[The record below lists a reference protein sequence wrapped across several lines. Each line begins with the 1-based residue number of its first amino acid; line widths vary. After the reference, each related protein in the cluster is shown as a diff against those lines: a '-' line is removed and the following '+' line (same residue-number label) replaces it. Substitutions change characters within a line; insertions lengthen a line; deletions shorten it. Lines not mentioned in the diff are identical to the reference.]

1 MVEFVGSASKI
12 AVLDFINGGLDDD
25 RLEGGSGSDRFT
37 ASFGDDVIVGGSGG
51 GDLIDFG
58 SLNTGIT
65 ADMTTGP
72 ATYAN
77 ALGSAAFS
85 SITSLFGGIAAD
97 SYGAMPCSTGCSGSP
112 ATMR

>member
-1 MVEFVGSASKI
+1 MAEFVGSASKI

-37 ASFGDDVIVGGSGG
+37 ASFGHDVIVGGSG

-65 ADMTTGP
+65 ADVTTGL

-85 SITSLFGGIAAD
+85 SITSLFGGKAAD
-97 SYGAMPCSTGCSGSP
+97 SFGGNALLNRLFGFGG
-112 ATMR
+112 TMR